1 MKVKKFK
8 NLNLYKE
15 LVELTAIANRG
26 VQMAL
31 DENRKK
37 KIPVV
42 FSMMNK
48 IYYRLPNGKI
58 TRKSPFRKK
67 D

>member
-1 MKVKKFK
+1 MKMKKINDLKFYHK
-8 NLNLYKE
+8 MAE
-15 LVELTAIANRG
+15 LIAIANRG

-31 DENRKK
+31 EENRKR

-48 IYYRLPNGKI
+48 IYYRMPDGRI
-58 TRKSPFRKK
+58 TTRSPFRKK
-67 D
+67 